1 MPRRGKDTRRRI
13 IDAAY
18 ELFYRDGFA
27 RAGVDAIAERA
38 DITKRTLYQHFGSK
52 DALVAAVLE
61 VQHELALAR
70 IRIWAEQN
78 SDDPAALVE
87 SLFAGLAD
95 WFRKRQWRGSGF
107 TRAAMEFAAFPGH
120 PARRAAHRHKAAVE
134 AWLTQRFAVHGIKTP
149 DEFAREV
156 MILIEGCHS
165 LALIHGDP
173 SYANTAL
180 SVSRTLV
187 ERHRPA
193 RGTRV
198 RSAPRRKLPKIAR

>member
-38 DITKRTLYQHFGSK
+38 DITKRTLYQHFDSK

-61 VQHELALAR
+61 VQHDLALAL
-70 IRIWAEQN
+70 IRVWAEQN
-78 SDDPAALVE
+78 SDDPASFVE
-87 SLFAGLAD
+87 SVFVGLAD
-95 WFRKRQWRGSGF
+95 WYKKRQWRGSGF

-134 AWLTQRFAVHGIKTP
+134 AWLTQRFAAHGIKTP
-149 DEFAREV
+149 DELASEV

-173 SYANTAL
+173 SYAKTAL
-180 SVSRTLV
+180 SVARTLV
-187 ERHRPA
+187 ERHHPVIGKRA
-193 RGTRV
+193 GNN
-198 RSAPRRKLPKIAR
+198 PRRKPRTYS